1 MKPNKTIIK
10 YIDALAKNEHERNRL
25 VQVVEKDIENFSGH
39 KFYKTKRNIG
49 GKWKT
54 VLLPILNSQDMKDFL
69 ANQLETIRL
78 ARFMREEYERGNT
91 KPIFS
96 M

>member
-25 VQVVEKDIENFSGH
+25 IQVVEKDIENFSGH

-78 ARFMREEYERGNT
+78 ARFMHEEYERGNT

>member
-10 YIDALAKNEHERNRL
+10 YIDALAKNENERNRL
-25 VQVVEKDIENFSGH
+25 IQTVENDVENFSGH

-69 ANQLETIRL
+69 TNQLETIRL
-78 ARFMREEYERGNT
+78 AQVIVTEYENGNT
-91 KPIFS
+91 KQLIK
-96 M
+96 

>member
-10 YIDALAKNEHERNRL
+10 YINSLTTNEKERDRL
-25 VQVVEKDIENFSGH
+25 IQVVEKDIENFSGH
-39 KFYKTKRNIG
+39 KFYKAKRNIG

-54 VLLPILNSQDMKDFL
+54 VLLPILNSQDIKDFL

-78 ARFMREEYERGNT
+78 AQVIVTEYENGNT
-91 KPIFS
+91 KQLIK
-96 M
+96 